1 MFDQK
6 KKIDQPMYGQKKEID
21 QPKYRQKKEIDQPIR
36 QRQDFSETLEK
47 LRMGGWSVMGAFGL

>member
-6 KKIDQPMYGQKKEID
+6 KKIDQPKYGQKKGID

-36 QRQDFSETLEK
+36 QRQVLSKSLEK
-47 LRMGGWSVMGAFGL
+47 LWVGGWWVMGAFGL

>member
-6 KKIDQPMYGQKKEID
+6 KKIDQPKYGQKKGID

-36 QRQDFSETLEK
+36 QRQDFSKTLEK
-47 LRMGGWSVMGAFGL
+47 LRVGGG